1 MILFAVGDAVAA
13 AGADGTVKGFDN
25 TASDATPLPFTFTA
39 RIRVEYTV
47 PFVRPVMTSGDVVTG
62 DTEGVHVVPP
72 SVEYSTFG
80 VVGTF
85 SLPAVKSTVRV
96 ALLAVN
102 EVITGAPGRP
112 DA

>member
-1 MILFAVGDAVAA
+1 MILFVVGVAVAA
-13 AGADGTVKGFDN
+13 AGADGTVYGFDR
-25 TASDATPLPFTFTA
+25 TASDAIPLPFGFTA

-47 PFVRPVMTSGDVVTG
+47 PLVRPVMTSGDVVTG
-62 DTEGVHVVPP
+62 DAGAVQVVPP
-72 SVEYSTFG
+72 SMEYSKF
-80 VVGTF
+80 VVVAPF
-85 SLPAVKSTVRV
+85 SFPAVKSTVRV